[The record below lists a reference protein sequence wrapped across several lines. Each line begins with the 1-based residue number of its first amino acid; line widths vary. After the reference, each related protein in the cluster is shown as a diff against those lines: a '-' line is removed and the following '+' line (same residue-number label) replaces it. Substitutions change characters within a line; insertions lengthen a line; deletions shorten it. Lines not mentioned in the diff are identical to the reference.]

1 MTKLKESHQST
12 IKAKSKLMS
21 IISELGEV
29 EEESALEFISW
40 CLEKSKYHKKHKLK
54 EKLSGLPYKMQRGD
68 IIKVDFG
75 INIGDEFSDSGTG
88 PHFAIYWEQNGFQ
101 IIVIPISAEERKPEK
116 NDFAQNIGQ
125 IPGLP
130 KGKDSYAKID
140 MIKSVSIRR
149 ISKIY
154 GQKDG
159 KIPLSI
165 IKPEAIQQI
174 SDKIKEKFVIEN
186 L

>member
-1 MTKLKESHQST
+1 MSKLKDNHQSI

-29 EEESALEFISW
+29 EEDSAIEFITW

-54 EKLSGLPYKMQRGD
+54 EKLSALPYQMQRGD
-68 IIKVDFG
+68 IVKVNFG

-88 PHFAIYWEQNGFQ
+88 SHFAVYWEQNGFQ
-101 IIVIPISAEERKPEK
+101 IIVIPISAEERQPQK
-116 NDFAQNIGQ
+116 NKFAQNIGQ
-125 IPGLP
+125 IEGLP
-130 KGKDSYAKID
+130 KGNDSYAKID
-140 MIKSVSIRR
+140 MIRSVSIRR
-149 ISKIY
+149 ISRIY
-154 GQKDG
+154 GQADG
-159 KIPLSI
+159 KISLSK

-186 L
+186 S